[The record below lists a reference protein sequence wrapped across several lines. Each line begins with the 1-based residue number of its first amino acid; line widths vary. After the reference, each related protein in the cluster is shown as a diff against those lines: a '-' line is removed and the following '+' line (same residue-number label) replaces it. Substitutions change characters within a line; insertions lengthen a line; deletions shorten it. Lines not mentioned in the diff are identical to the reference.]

1 MTNSTTI
8 REFAFQNVNTTER
21 CVTLSDLRSSTR
33 YIVYVTAR
41 NEYGTSVPSVRNIAS
56 TNVHMVKNNASLP
69 DSMKCCTDANV
80 TSFCSSKMCNVAED
94 PSSFSTITI
103 ATTCRAEWPKVSPC
117 IADGRNHTDCC
128 LKKGVNTIALKF
140 VREAQKNSVCIQFF
154 ASILIFKQSI
164 NASDKAMRHIHLHLG
179 M

>member
-1 MTNSTTI
+1 MLTGDYSDIGDIQEDDYQQEEDDAEEVVKDSTIAPRGKRDVDFESDGVKVQIREKRSTMVIVTRDDVTNSTTI

-69 DSMKCCTDANV
+69 DSMSKY
-80 TSFCSSKMCNVAED
+80 SFKFLSRSS
-94 PSSFSTITI
+94 
-103 ATTCRAEWPKVSPC
+103 
-117 IADGRNHTDCC
+117 
-128 LKKGVNTIALKF
+128 
-140 VREAQKNSVCIQFF
+140 
-154 ASILIFKQSI
+154 
-164 NASDKAMRHIHLHLG
+164 
-179 M
+179 